1 MMSSGEALFRRD
13 DASALYRLENLSK
26 SPDIFLARG
35 SWDGTEDGVL

>member
-26 SPDIFLARG
+26 FS
-35 SWDGTEDGVL
+35 